1 MTSTIYSV
9 SCIHNYKRLVLNVFC
24 LSLWALLL
32 EVSSKDSGSSEESGS
47 PWLWP
52 GAVPLVSPC
61 APCFKAF
68 RFPSHSSRGVMSWKF
83 AYFAWFGDSVF
94 CWNLRSSSL
103 LPLSLALLAPRNQC
117 PLKAPGEAKAPGCP
131 SWQIFLSFN
140 VSVHFVNWMLSCA
153 SYSLVS
159 IILLLPLSV
168 FFLLAWFFFFIFQ
181 QHVIGMAHTQQTQLQ
196 TASCRQEQRIHQ
208 SGNKVGEKWRTILE
222 KNPLGSCTKN
232 VILKSIPGL
241 DLLWYCIF

>member
-1 MTSTIYSV
+1 MCFVWVFEPCYW
-9 SCIHNYKRLVLNVFC
+9 KLV
-24 LSLWALLL
+24 ARTR
-32 EVSSKDSGSSEESGS
+32 EVQKSQES

-61 APCFKAF
+61 GPCFKAF

-168 FFLLAWFFFFIFQ
+168 FFLLAWFFFSFSSS
-181 QHVIGMAHTQQTQLQ
+181 M
-196 TASCRQEQRIHQ
+196 S
-208 SGNKVGEKWRTILE
+208 
-222 KNPLGSCTKN
+222 
-232 VILKSIPGL
+232 
-241 DLLWYCIF
+241 